1 MEAGAKESPLETVQP
16 AGCGKSDR
24 ARSSAEDDLA
34 LAARIRR
41 RDLKAFESLYR
52 SYQPRLARFLMNI
65 LRRPQLVEE
74 VLDDTLMV
82 LWDRPDSFSGRSKL
96 STWLFSIAWRKAM
109 KALRKQDDP
118 IEDFCE
124 ETRISG
130 DRSPEQ
136 SAGDERARQALLDAL
151 ASLSP
156 EQRAVVDLTY
166 FHEIGYREIAQ
177 IMDCPVD
184 TVKTRMFHA
193 RRHLRRE
200 LAGEFSD
207 WV

>member
-1 MEAGAKESPLETVQP
+1 MQTLDP
-16 AGCGKSDR
+16 ASRGQAARTR
-24 ARSSAEDDLA
+24 ARDEEDLR
-34 LAARIRR
+34 LAARVCR
-41 RDLKAFESLYR
+41 RDLKAFEALYR

-65 LRRPQLVEE
+65 TRRPQLVEE
-74 VLDDTLMV
+74 VLDDTMMV

-96 STWLFSIAWRKAM
+96 STWLFTIAWRKAM
-109 KALRKQDDP
+109 KALRKQDEP
-118 IEDFCE
+118 IEDFLTE
-124 ETRISG
+124 ARVSA

-136 SAGDERARQALLDAL
+136 VAGDHRVHDTLIGAL

-177 IMDCPVD
+177 IMNCPVD

-193 RRHLRRE
+193 RRYLRRE
-200 LAGEFSD
+200 LAGEFED

>member
-1 MEAGAKESPLETVQP
+1 MERFEPTGPRGAAVTRS
-16 AGCGKSDR
+16 R
-24 ARSSAEDDLA
+24 AEEDLR
-34 LAARIRR
+34 LVARVRR
-41 RDLKAFESLYR
+41 RDLKAFETLYR
-52 SYQPRLARFLMNI
+52 GYQPRLGRFLMNI
-65 LRRPQLVEE
+65 LHRPHLVEE
-74 VLDDTLMV
+74 VFDDTLMV

-96 STWLFSIAWRKAM
+96 STWLFTIAWRKAM

-118 IEDFCE
+118 IEDLGADARAG
-124 ETRISG
+124 T
-130 DRSPEQ
+130 DRTPEQ
-136 SAGDERARQALLDAL
+136 SADDHRIREALLAAI

-193 RRHLRRE
+193 RRYLRRE
-200 LAGEFSD
+200 LPGELSD
-207 WV
+207 WI

>member
-1 MEAGAKESPLETVQP
+1 METIRPAERGESP
-16 AGCGKSDR
+16 R
-24 ARSSAEDDLA
+24 ARLRAEAELA
-34 LAARIRR
+34 LLARIRR

-52 SYQPRLARFLMNI
+52 AYQPRLARFLMNI
-65 LRRPQLVEE
+65 LRRPHLVEE

-96 STWLFSIAWRKAM
+96 STWLFTIAWRKAM

-118 IEDFCE
+118 VEGDWGG
-124 ETRISG
+124 TQIST

-136 SAGDERARQALLDAL
+136 SAGDERARQALLEAL
-151 ASLSP
+151 AGLSA

-193 RRHLRRE
+193 RRHLRRA
-200 LAGEFSD
+200 LAGEYSD
-207 WV
+207 WM

>member
-1 MEAGAKESPLETVQP
+1 MERIEPASRMDREARAGAE
-16 AGCGKSDR
+16 
-24 ARSSAEDDLA
+24 EDLR
-34 LAARIRR
+34 LAARIRL
-41 RDLKAFESLYR
+41 RDRKAFDAVYR
-52 SYQPRLARFLMNI
+52 RYQPRLARFLMNI
-65 LRRPQLVEE
+65 LRRRHLVEE

-82 LWDRPDSFSGRSKL
+82 LWDRPESFAGRSRL
-96 STWLFSIAWRKAM
+96 STWLFAIAYRKAM

-118 IEDFCE
+118 VEDMGGE
-124 ETRISG
+124 ARASS

-136 SAGDERARQALLDAL
+136 DAGDSRAKGALLVAL
-151 ASLSP
+151 SRLSP

-166 FHEIGYREIAQ
+166 FHEIGYREIAA

-200 LAGEFSD
+200 LAGELSD

>member
-1 MEAGAKESPLETVQP
+1 MPTLDP
-16 AGCGKSDR
+16 AGRGEAVRTRLRDE
-24 ARSSAEDDLA
+24 EDLR
-34 LAARIRR
+34 LLVRVRR
-41 RDLKAFESLYR
+41 RDLKAFEALYR
-52 SYQPRLARFLMNI
+52 SYQPRLVRFLMNVAH
-65 LRRPQLVEE
+65 RPQLVEE
-74 VLDDTLMV
+74 VLDDTMMV

-96 STWLFSIAWRKAM
+96 STWLFTIAWRKAM
-109 KALRKQDDP
+109 KALRKQDEP
-118 IEDFCE
+118 VEDFGE
-124 ETRISG
+124 EARIST

-136 SAGDERARQALLDAL
+136 NAGDHRVHHALIGAL

-177 IMDCPVD
+177 IMNCPVD

-200 LAGEFSD
+200 LAGELDD
-207 WV
+207 WI

>member
-1 MEAGAKESPLETVQP
+1 LQTLDP
-16 AGCGKSDR
+16 ASRGQAARTR
-24 ARSSAEDDLA
+24 ARDEEDLR
-34 LAARIRR
+34 LAARVCR
-41 RDLKAFESLYR
+41 RDLKAFEALYR

-65 LRRPQLVEE
+65 TRRPQLVEE
-74 VLDDTLMV
+74 VLDDTMMV

-96 STWLFSIAWRKAM
+96 STWLFTIAWRKAM
-109 KALRKQDDP
+109 KALRKQDEP
-118 IEDFCE
+118 IEDFLTE
-124 ETRISG
+124 ARVSA

-136 SAGDERARQALLDAL
+136 VAGDHRVHDTLIGAL

-177 IMDCPVD
+177 IMNCPVD

-193 RRHLRRE
+193 RRYLRRE
-200 LAGEFSD
+200 LAGEFED

>member
-1 MEAGAKESPLETVQP
+1 MPDK
-16 AGCGKSDR
+16 
-24 ARSSAEDDLA
+24 ARLCAEDDLR
-34 LAARIRR
+34 LVVRIRR
-41 RDLKAFESLYR
+41 RDLKAFEQLYR
-52 SYQPRLARFLMNI
+52 SYQPRLARFLMNV
-65 LRRPQLVEE
+65 LHRPHLVEE

-96 STWLFSIAWRKAM
+96 STWLFTIAWRKAM

-118 IEDFCE
+118 LDDW
-124 ETRISG
+124 TMDGQASP

-136 SAGDERARQALLDAL
+136 EAGDLRARRALLDAL
-151 ASLSP
+151 ERLSP
-156 EQRAVVDLTY
+156 EQRAVVDLSY
-166 FHEIGYREIAQ
+166 FHEIGYREIAE

-200 LAGEFSD
+200 LAGEYSD
-207 WV
+207 WM

>member
-1 MEAGAKESPLETVQP
+1 MERFEPTGP
-16 AGCGKSDR
+16 R
-24 ARSSAEDDLA
+24 AAATTRSRADEDLR
-34 LAARIRR
+34 LVARVRR
-41 RDLKAFESLYR
+41 RDLKAFETLYR
-52 SYQPRLARFLMNI
+52 GYQPRLGRFLMNI
-65 LRRPQLVEE
+65 LHRPHLVEE
-74 VLDDTLMV
+74 VFDDTLMV

-96 STWLFSIAWRKAM
+96 STWLFTIAWRKAM

-118 IEDFCE
+118 IEDLGADARAG
-124 ETRISG
+124 T
-130 DRSPEQ
+130 DRTPEQ
-136 SAGDERARQALLDAL
+136 SADDHRIREALLAAI

-193 RRHLRRE
+193 RRYLRRE
-200 LAGEFSD
+200 LPGELSD
-207 WV
+207 WI

>member
-1 MEAGAKESPLETVQP
+1 LETVRP
-16 AGCGKSDR
+16 AGR
-24 ARSSAEDDLA
+24 APPARSRAEEDLGLVA
-34 LAARIRR
+34 QLRR

-52 SYQPRLARFLMNI
+52 AYQPRLARFLMTI
-65 LRRPQLVEE
+65 LRRPHLVEE

-82 LWDRPDSFSGRSKL
+82 LWDRPETFSGRSKL
-96 STWLFSIAWRKAM
+96 STWLFTIAWRKAM

-118 IEDFCE
+118 VEDYLGE
-124 ETRISG
+124 ARISAE
-130 DRSPEQ
+130 RSPEQ
-136 SAGDERARQALLDAL
+136 SAGDQRARQALLGAL
-151 ASLSP
+151 ANLSP

-166 FHEIGYREIAQ
+166 FHEMGYREIAQ

-193 RRHLRRE
+193 RRHLRRA
-200 LAGEFSD
+200 LAGELSD

>member
-1 MEAGAKESPLETVQP
+1 METVQP
-16 AGCGKSDR
+16 AGCGEAAR
-24 ARSSAEDDLA
+24 ARSRAEDDLG
-34 LAARIRR
+34 LLARIRR
-41 RDLKAFESLYR
+41 RDLKAFEQLYR
-52 SYQPRLARFLMNI
+52 AYQPRLARFLMNI
-65 LRRPQLVEE
+65 LRRPHLVEE

-96 STWLFSIAWRKAM
+96 STWLFTIAWRKAM

-118 IEDFCE
+118 VEDDWGAAQ
-124 ETRISG
+124 ISAE
-130 DRSPEQ
+130 RSPEQ
-136 SAGDERARQALLDAL
+136 LAGDERARHALLDAL
-151 ASLSP
+151 ARLSP

-193 RRHLRRE
+193 RRHLRRA
-200 LAGEFSD
+200 LAGEYSD
-207 WV
+207 WM

>member
-1 MEAGAKESPLETVQP
+1 LQALDPTARGEA
-16 AGCGKSDR
+16 
-24 ARSSAEDDLA
+24 ARTRSRDEEDLR
-34 LAARIRR
+34 LAARVRH
-41 RDLKAFESLYR
+41 RDLKAFEALYR
-52 SYQPRLARFLMNI
+52 SYQPRLTRFLMNI
-65 LRRPQLVEE
+65 IHRPQLVEE
-74 VLDDTLMV
+74 VLDDTMMV

-96 STWLFSIAWRKAM
+96 ATWLFTIAWRKAM
-109 KALRKQDDP
+109 KAQRKQDEP
-118 IEDFCE
+118 IEDFLE
-124 ETRISG
+124 EARIST

-136 SAGDERARQALLDAL
+136 SAGDHRVHDALIHAL

-177 IMDCPVD
+177 IMNCPVD

-200 LAGEFSD
+200 LAGQLDD
-207 WV
+207 WI

>member
-1 MEAGAKESPLETVQP
+1 LETVRP
-16 AGCGKSDR
+16 AGR
-24 ARSSAEDDLA
+24 EPPARSRAEEDLGLVA
-34 LAARIRR
+34 QLRR

-52 SYQPRLARFLMNI
+52 AYQPRLARFLMTI
-65 LRRPQLVEE
+65 LRRPHLVEE

-82 LWDRPDSFSGRSKL
+82 LWDRPETFSGRSKL
-96 STWLFSIAWRKAM
+96 STWLFTIAWRKAM

-118 IEDFCE
+118 VEDYLGE
-124 ETRISG
+124 AWISTE
-130 DRSPEQ
+130 RSPEQ
-136 SAGDERARQALLDAL
+136 SAGDQRARQALLDAL
-151 ASLSP
+151 ANLSP

-193 RRHLRRE
+193 RRHLRRA
-200 LAGEFSD
+200 LAGEYND

>member
-1 MEAGAKESPLETVQP
+1 MERIEQAGRGET
-16 AGCGKSDR
+16 R
-24 ARSSAEDDLA
+24 TRSGAEGDLR
-34 LAARIRR
+34 LAARIRL
-41 RDLKAFESLYR
+41 RDRKAFDALYR
-52 SYQPRLARFLMNI
+52 AYRPRLARFLMNI
-65 LRRPQLVEE
+65 LRRRHLVEE

-82 LWDRPDSFSGRSKL
+82 LWDRPDSFSGRSRL
-96 STWLFSIAWRKAM
+96 STWLFAIAYRKAM

-118 IEDFCE
+118 IEDCFAE
-124 ETRISG
+124 GRISA

-136 SAGDERARQALLDAL
+136 DAGDSRARQALLDAL
-151 ASLSP
+151 ARLSP

-166 FHEIGYREIAQ
+166 FHEIGYREIAA

-200 LAGEFSD
+200 LAGELSD
-207 WV
+207 WI

>member
-1 MEAGAKESPLETVQP
+1 MQTLDP
-16 AGCGKSDR
+16 AGYR
-24 ARSSAEDDLA
+24 EAARTRSRDEEDLR
-34 LAARIRR
+34 LAARVRR
-41 RDLKAFESLYR
+41 RDLKAFEALYR

-65 LRRPQLVEE
+65 TRRPQLVEE
-74 VLDDTLMV
+74 VLDDTMMV

-96 STWLFSIAWRKAM
+96 STWLFTIAWRKAI
-109 KALRKQDDP
+109 KALRKQDEP
-118 IEDFCE
+118 IEDFLTE
-124 ETRISG
+124 VRVSA

-136 SAGDERARQALLDAL
+136 FAGDHRVHDALIDAL

-177 IMDCPVD
+177 IMNCPVD

-193 RRHLRRE
+193 RRYLRRE
-200 LAGEFSD
+200 LAGEFED

>member
-1 MEAGAKESPLETVQP
+1 MPTLDP
-16 AGCGKSDR
+16 AGRGEAVRTRLRDE
-24 ARSSAEDDLA
+24 EDLR
-34 LAARIRR
+34 LLVRVRR
-41 RDLKAFESLYR
+41 RDLKAFEALYR
-52 SYQPRLARFLMNI
+52 SYQPRLARFLMNVAH
-65 LRRPQLVEE
+65 RPQLVEE
-74 VLDDTLMV
+74 VLDDTMMV

-96 STWLFSIAWRKAM
+96 STWLFTIAWRKAM
-109 KALRKQDDP
+109 KALRKQDEP
-118 IEDFCE
+118 VEDFGE
-124 ETRISG
+124 EARIST

-136 SAGDERARQALLDAL
+136 NAGDHRVHHALIGAL

-177 IMDCPVD
+177 IMNCPVD

-200 LAGEFSD
+200 LAGELDD
-207 WV
+207 WI